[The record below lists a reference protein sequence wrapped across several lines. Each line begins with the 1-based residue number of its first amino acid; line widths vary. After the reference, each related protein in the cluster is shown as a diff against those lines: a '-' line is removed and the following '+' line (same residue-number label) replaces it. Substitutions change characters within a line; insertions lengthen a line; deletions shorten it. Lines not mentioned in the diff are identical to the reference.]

1 MTSRFYFNLTN
12 GSHFIHDSEGCQ
24 LEDINSAVAFANKA
38 IKELRAEAS
47 LPSEVWQRWEM
58 EIHKQRR
65 RSGLGGPPGAFA
77 REEVLFALR
86 ELSSSRTIQCSRCD
100 DGR

>member
-1 MTSRFYFNLTN
+1 MSSRYYFNLTN

-47 LPSEVWQRWEM
+47 LPSEAWQRWEM
-58 EIHKQRR
+58 EIRN
-65 RSGLGGPPGAFA
+65 SAG
-77 REEVLFALR
+77 EVVWVVPLEPLPVKK
-86 ELSSSRTIQCSRCD
+86 CSLH
-100 DGR
+100 